1 MNYRVVFRNLGYVSL
16 TLAGLLLLPMIVC
29 LCYQE
34 DCWWTFLV
42 VSGVSLAL
50 GLPLVFWLK
59 PKDQVFFSRE
69 GLIIVSL
76 AWVYISLLGALPF
89 VISGA
94 IPSYVDALF
103 ETVSGLTTTG
113 ATVLSGA
120 QIESMSK
127 GMLFWRSFTQWI
139 GGMGVIVF
147 IMAVVNG
154 SAERG
159 MHVLRAEMPGPT
171 VDKVVPRARTTARV
185 LYLIYVVFTLAQV
198 ILLVCGGMPLFDS
211 VVHTFGCVGT
221 GGLSIK
227 ADSIASYNTF
237 CQWVIAVFMILCG
250 VNFNLYYLIVVRKF
264 RTAFSSRE
272 LWLYCGLI
280 FVCSAV
286 SVVNVIGRLPYTQ
299 NVGESIRLA
308 VFQVASAISST
319 GYTTIPATSSIND
332 LPNLTK
338 CLLFMLM
345 IIGGCAGSTA
355 GGLKVSRLAILC
367 CSVRK
372 TLRKVLHP
380 RNANSVRYD
389 GKPLSEEVMHSVT
402 SYFALYMMVLFVTF
416 VLLSLDGSAGLTF
429 ESNLSVAVSCF
440 NNNGLLFGAPSAGF
454 GSYSVFSRV
463 VMALA
468 MLLGRLEI
476 YPLLLCIS
484 PSTWIKK

>member
-29 LCYQE
+29 FCYQE
-34 DCWWTFLV
+34 DCWWAFLA
-42 VSGVSLAL
+42 VSGLSLAL
-50 GLPLVFWLK
+50 GLPLVFLVK

-89 VISGA
+89 VISGT
-94 IPSYVDALF
+94 IPSFVDALF

-113 ATVLSGA
+113 ATVLSGV
-120 QIESMSK
+120 QIENMSK

-154 SAERG
+154 SAESG

-211 VVHTFGCVGT
+211 VVHTFGSVGT

-227 ADSIASYNTF
+227 ADSIASYNAF

-250 VNFNLYYLIVVRKF
+250 INFNLYYLIVVRKF

-272 LWLYCGLI
+272 LWIYCGLI

-286 SVVNVIGRLPYTQ
+286 SVINVLGRLPYTQ

-319 GYTTIPATSSIND
+319 GYTTIPATSSLND

-380 RNANSVRYD
+380 RNASSVRYD
-389 GKPLSEEVMHSVT
+389 GKPLSEEVMHGVT

-416 VLLSLDGSAGLTF
+416 VLLSLDSSAGLTF
-429 ESNLSVAVSCF
+429 ESNLSAAVSCF

-454 GSYSVFSRV
+454 GAYSAFSRV
-463 VMALA
+463 VMVLA

-476 YPLLLCIS
+476 YPLLLCFS
-484 PSTWIKK
+484 PSTWIRK